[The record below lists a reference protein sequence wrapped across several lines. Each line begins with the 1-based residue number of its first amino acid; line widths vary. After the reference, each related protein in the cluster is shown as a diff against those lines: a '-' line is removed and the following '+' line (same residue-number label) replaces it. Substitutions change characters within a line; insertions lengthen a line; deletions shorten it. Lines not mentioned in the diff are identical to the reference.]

1 MKKNKKVKKKCKICQ
16 ELYHNI
22 RTHITRGHKLS
33 LKSYEKK
40 YGLVEKPY
48 KNVASKKDFDA
59 HFSKLAK
66 KAEPNSL
73 TIAMVDIEVLQLAV
87 TYYGSWDKA
96 KAKLKLKKSSS
107 TNAQILKSFKDAY
120 AKREEDPKTWRT
132 QCKYAI
138 DRYGTMVNAYK
149 KANIKRE
156 HLDEATFLKNF
167 KISFNNRNNGK
178 KEYAAWRLYS
188 QKAFTKYKSLSKAYK
203 KAGVNKKKDL

>member
-1 MKKNKKVKKKCKICQ
+1 MKKAKKKCKICQ
-16 ELYHNI
+16 DSFHNI

-40 YGLVEKPY
+40 YGYIEKPF
-48 KNVASKKDFDA
+48 KNISSKKDFDSY
-59 HFSKLAK
+59 FLKLAK
-66 KAEPNSL
+66 KVEPKSL
-73 TIAMVDIEVLQLAV
+73 TIAMVDAELLKLAV
-87 TYYGSWDKA
+87 LYYGSWDKA
-96 KAKLKLKKSSS
+96 KSKLNLRKSSS

-120 AKREEDPKTWRT
+120 ANRHKDPKKWRT

-156 HLDEATFLKNF
+156 HLDESTFLKNF
-167 KISFNNRNNGK
+167 KDAFDNRNKGK
-178 KEYAAWRLYS
+178 KEYAEWRLYS